1 MIEYD
6 EIIEDS
12 PLLVNHVITLMKTHD
27 FYINKHIKSETEIL
41 PSQYYMLL
49 FLYYERRYRMVA
61 SFKINFLYSAIT
73 PLLHLNSTLFQ

>member
-27 FYINKHIKSETEIL
+27 FYIIRHCKGMSDGQK
-41 PSQYYMLL
+41 
-49 FLYYERRYRMVA
+49 R
-61 SFKINFLYSAIT
+61 SFKGI
-73 PLLHLNSTLFQ
+73 